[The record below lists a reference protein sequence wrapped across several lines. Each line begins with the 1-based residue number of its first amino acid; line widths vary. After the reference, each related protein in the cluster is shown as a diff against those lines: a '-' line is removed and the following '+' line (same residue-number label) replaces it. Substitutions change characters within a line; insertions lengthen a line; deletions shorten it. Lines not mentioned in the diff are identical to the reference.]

1 MGTRQVI
8 TTQLYR
14 DTAKR
19 LRLLSV
25 ANDETIADVVERIVV
40 PALDRLER
48 ESGMRFVGPD
58 RTIARPSRA
67 GKAGKAAGA

>member
-25 ANDETIADVVERIVV
+25 ARDETIADLVEQIVV
-40 PALDRLER
+40 PALDQLER
-48 ESGMRFVGPD
+48 ESGMRFVGPA
-58 RTIARPSRA
+58 RTIARPPRA
-67 GKAGKAAGA
+67 AKA